1 MKVDTVLMEMP
12 SNVQNATTVKEMV
25 LNTLLKNKVIT
36 PTQHKEYMD
45 EWQIIIIK
53 RSWYTRM
60 WNKFYKGTED
70 GYSYHFVK
78 LHD

>member
-1 MKVDTVLMEMP
+1 MKVDTILMEMP

-36 PTQHKEYMD
+36 ITQHKEYMD
-45 EWQIIIIK
+45 EWQIIIVK

>member
-12 SNVQNATTVKEMV
+12 TNVQNATVVKEMV

-36 PTQHKEYMD
+36 TTQHKEYVD

-53 RSWYTRM
+53 RSWYNRM

-70 GYSYHFVK
+70 GYSFNFVK

>member
-12 SNVQNATTVKEMV
+12 SNIQNATTVKEMV

-36 PTQHKEYMD
+36 ATQHNEYMD

-53 RSWYTRM
+53 RSWYNRM
-60 WNKFYKGTED
+60 WNKFFKGNED